1 MERGKKVMFVSHA
14 LLNQNSMAK
23 GKERSAGVIKEV
35 VELLAEAGV
44 GIIQIPC
51 PELETFGLDRSQK
64 TKDALDTKPYRA
76 SCRKLACS
84 VLEQVE
90 MYLKKNYSVVGVLGV
105 EFSPTWAVHQVEN
118 GSRNTPGKGIFIE
131 ELEDEMRKK
140 RFQVPIVGVNLNNM
154 FSSSEK
160 LQALLNSN

>member
-1 MERGKKVMFVSHA
+1 VERGKKVMFVSHA
-14 LLNQNSMAK
+14 LLNQNAMAK
-23 GKERSAGVIKEV
+23 GKERAPGVVKEV

-44 GIIQIPC
+44 GIVQIPC
-51 PELETFGLDRSQK
+51 PELDMFGLDRAPK
-64 TKDALDTKPYRA
+64 TKDALDTKPFRA

-90 MYLKKNYSVVGVLGV
+90 MYLKKNYNVVGVLGV

-118 GSRNTPGKGIFIE
+118 GSRNSPGKGIFIE

-140 RFQVPIVGVNLNNM
+140 RFQVPIIGVNLNNM